1 MKKFLLKIICA
12 VVAIAVIFYLVVLVS
27 AWI

>member
-1 MKKFLLKIICA
+1 MKKLLLKIICA
-12 VVAIAVIFYLVVLVS
+12 VVAIAVIFYLVVLIS